1 MTTLWSSNN
10 GDVTVTGIAA
20 DGSLV
25 ISVDTSNAT
34 ATGVAVLTAADV
46 AALQQ
51 VVSPGS
57 TVLSAGATAAI
68 AALTGSSTAAD
79 IVTALQTTP

>member
-10 GDVTVTGIAA
+10 GDVTVTGINP
-20 DGSLV
+20 DGSLL
-25 ISVDTSNAT
+25 ITVDTSNAT

-57 TVLSAGATAAI
+57 TILSAGATAAI
-68 AALTGSSTAAD
+68 AALTGSSTAAN

>member
-1 MTTLWSSNN
+1 MVALWSSAN
-10 GDVTVTGIAA
+10 GDVQVSAVNA
-20 DGSLV
+20 DGSIT
-25 ISVDTSNAT
+25 ISPTNSNAT

-57 TVLSAGATAAI
+57 TILSARATTSGDEVTITSPAPVSCAI
-68 AALTGSSTAAD
+68 R
-79 IVTALQTTP
+79 